1 MNLSIVLLE
10 SYIYIYIYIYMLVHF
25 TNIVYLETSYMLHSA
40 SLDIAEGFLDNI
52 FVLLVKVKT
61 ATLTCL
67 ML

>member
-1 MNLSIVLLE
+1 
-10 SYIYIYIYIYMLVHF
+10 MLVHF